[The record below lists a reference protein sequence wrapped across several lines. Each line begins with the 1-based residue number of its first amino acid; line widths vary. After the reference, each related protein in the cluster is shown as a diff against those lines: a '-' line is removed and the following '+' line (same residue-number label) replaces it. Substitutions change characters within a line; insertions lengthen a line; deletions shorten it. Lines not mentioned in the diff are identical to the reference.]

1 MDVRHSKLHNIP
13 ISAMRKYTTYGYYA
27 LVIFPMF
34 AFSEIGILWF
44 LTMGEPKSYSEHTI
58 YDILSVIFWSFLA
71 HWLGIFSL
79 VVTIALRTTHFW
91 IRVVGEFSEAPK
103 FVKRLFSGTEAKE
116 GIRMERICACGQNH
130 GWDLERYEIHERAF
144 KTTGRDMKN
153 RNATVP
159 RTAPRKR
166 TAPMN
171 RPSTALLY
179 ISVVLGSIGVSTL
192 LYFIG
197 SITLFVVGGVLV
209 LNNQVSASNVYLSYY
224 IFGLF
229 VVFVMGPMLG
239 TILIAKIKNLYRDIV
254 VGVIALVAVLY
265 VTIGFVTNHIA
276 FWA

>member
-58 YDILSVIFWSFLA
+58 YDLLSVIFWSFLA
-71 HWLGIFSL
+71 QWLGIFSL

-91 IRVVGEFSEAPK
+91 IRVVGEFSEMPK
-103 FVKRLFSGTEAKE
+103 FVKRLFSGTETKE
-116 GIRMERICACGQNH
+116 RVGMERICACGQNH

-166 TAPMN
+166 TPPTN

-179 ISVVLGSIGVSTL
+179 ISVVLGSIGVSIL

-224 IFGLF
+224 VLGLF

-265 VTIGFVTNHIA
+265 VAIGFVTNHIA